1 MKTFLVILGYI
12 SGDISYNNTSLLLA
26 LISVMVSVNGG
37 AIVNNFS
44 MEVGGF
50 GGVTD
55 VKGDIRVLR
64 YKVPSVGSTPTHP
77 SNA

>member
-1 MKTFLVILGYI
+1 MILGYI

>member
-1 MKTFLVILGYI
+1 MILGYI
-12 SGDISYNNTSLLLA
+12 SSDISYNNTALLLA
-26 LISVMVSVNGG
+26 LISILVSVNGG

-64 YKVPSVGSTPTHP
+64 YKVPSVGSIPTHP